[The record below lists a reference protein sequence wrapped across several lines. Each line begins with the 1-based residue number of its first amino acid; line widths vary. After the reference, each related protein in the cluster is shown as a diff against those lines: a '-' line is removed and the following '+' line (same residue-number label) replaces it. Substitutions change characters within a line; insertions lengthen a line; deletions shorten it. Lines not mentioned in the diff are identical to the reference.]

1 MVTRAIILAAGKG
14 SRLESITNHL
24 PKCLA
29 PAGDASLIE
38 RQIRSLRANG
48 IDEIAIVVGYG
59 ADMVRETCGND
70 IYYIENQY
78 YQQTNSLFSLWL
90 AREYF
95 GDGFVVLNAD
105 VLFHPQMLS
114 DLLSSRYEDALL
126 VSYPGDA
133 SALLGAEEMKV
144 KIRGGRVAA
153 IGKGLDPRKADGENV
168 GIAKFGFAGGQLL
181 SQKLDEL
188 ISAGVHRD
196 WAPRAFR
203 DFCVE
208 RPLYAIGTRG
218 FPWVEIDFPEDYEH
232 AINEILPLIELD
244 EISGAMLSMSAAR
257 GDAVHSGRR

>member
-1 MVTRAIILAAGKG
+1 M
-14 SRLESITNHL
+14 

-48 IDEIAIVVGYG
+48 VDDIAVVVGYG
-59 ADMVRETCGND
+59 ADLVRETCGND
-70 IYYIENQY
+70 IDYIENQY

-90 AREYF
+90 AREF
-95 GDGFVVLNAD
+95 FADGFVVLNAD
-105 VLFHPQMLS
+105 VLFHPQLLS
-114 DLLSSRYEDALL
+114 DLLDSRYEDALL

-133 SALLGAEEMKV
+133 SAPLGAEEMKV
-144 KIRGGRVAA
+144 KIRGGRVAS
-153 IGKGLDPRKADGENV
+153 IGKGLDPRKADAENV
-168 GIAKFGFAGGQLL
+168 GIVKFGCEGAHLL
-181 SQKLDEL
+181 TRKLDEL

-203 DFCVE
+203 DFCLE

-244 EISGAMLSMSAAR
+244 EISGAMLAMPAVRGGRGAFAR
-257 GDAVHSGRR
+257 RDPERREERWGDRAMRR